1 MNELNQQQVD
11 MTYWK
16 LREYFRAAERQG
28 QHLTGYIVFSPAS
41 FEELYSLEARTYGVS
56 SNNKAFQPNMG
67 GYSIYASSLDGS
79 DPIVRL
85 EQYMAAEYGGKDG
98 WQVERCYMMADELDR
113 AKELLKNERKKDDH
127 AR

>member
-1 MNELNQQQVD
+1 MNDRNQQQVD

-41 FEELYSLEARTYGVS
+41 FEQPYPLEARTYRVS
-56 SNNKAFQPNMG
+56 SNNKAFQPSMG

-79 DPIVRL
+79 DPLVRL

-98 WQVERCYMMADELDR
+98 WQVERCYMMADELER
-113 AKELLKNERKKDDH
+113 AKDLLKNERNKEDH
-127 AR
+127 SR

>member
-1 MNELNQQQVD
+1 MNERNQQQVD

-28 QHLTGYIVFSPAS
+28 QHLT
-41 FEELYSLEARTYGVS
+41 

-79 DPIVRL
+79 DPLVRL
-85 EQYMAAEYGGKDG
+85 EQYMAAERGGKDG
-98 WQVERCYMMADELDR
+98 WQVERCYMMADELER
-113 AKELLKNERKKDDH
+113 AKDLLKNERRKDDH